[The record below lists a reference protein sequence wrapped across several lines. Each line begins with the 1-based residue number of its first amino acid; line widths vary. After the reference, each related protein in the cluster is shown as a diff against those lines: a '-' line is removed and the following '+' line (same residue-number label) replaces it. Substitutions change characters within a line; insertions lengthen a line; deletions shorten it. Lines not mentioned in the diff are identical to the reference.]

1 MRVVADASVVVKWA
15 FSEKTR
21 EPHIDRARAL
31 LREVQT
37 GRIVLLQPPHW
48 IAEVAA
54 VLARDQPD
62 LVDDVIDL
70 LDAMEVQTI
79 ADRAV
84 YKRASR
90 IARELGKHV
99 FDSLYHAVALEHEA
113 VLVSAD
119 AKYYRKAQR
128 LGSLI
133 PLAIWKGSGTPALG
147 ARSPKQ
153 A

>member
-1 MRVVADASVVVKWA
+1 MRVVADASVAVKWA
-15 FSEKTR
+15 LSEKTR
-21 EPHIDRARAL
+21 EPHVERARDL
-31 LREVQT
+31 LREVEA

-54 VLARDQPD
+54 VLTRTEPD
-62 LVDDVIDL
+62 LVEEVIEL

-79 ADRAV
+79 TDKAV

-90 IARELGKHV
+90 IAQQLGKHL
-99 FDSLYHAVALEHEA
+99 FDSLYHAVALEYEA

-133 PLAIWKGSGTPALG
+133 PLAIWKGSEAVLKG
-147 ARSPKQ
+147 RER
-153 A
+153 